1 PDNIC
6 SRGPRLAIRFG
17 VESGFLNVELEGRNA
32 NIKAHTLAKEG
43 LKDGSETS
51 LGGGSIKT
59 TVRVIVKEWTV
70 ETGGSTG
77 VQSSSHET

>member
-1 PDNIC
+1 MQKDFKSILSC
-6 SRGPRLAIRFG
+6 RFKH
-17 VESGFLNVELEGRNA
+17 VGRHA

-51 LGGGSIKT
+51 LGKVSIKT

-77 VQSSSHET
+77 VQSSSHETSDSRDPVARI